1 LCALRA
7 ELARD
12 THVERAENG
21 AAVNRYTIR
30 PMTRA
35 ELDIGIDWAAAEGWN
50 PGLHDGDSF
59 FAADPSG
66 FLVGLL
72 GDEPVGMISAVK
84 YGQGFGFVGFYIV
97 RPAFRGRGH
106 GLALWRLA
114 MQSLPGRLVGL
125 DGVPAQQDNYR
136 RNGFELAYNNVRHEG
151 VPLRAVRPDAD
162 IQPLAQLPWD
172 AVLRYDAD
180 FFPDDRTAFLRHWIA
195 QHGSTALGLMQGGRL
210 AGYGVVRPCRVGYK
224 VGPLFADDAALADRL
239 LSALAAQLPPDARV
253 QLDIPAVNP
262 EAVALVAIHGMAPVG
277 QTARM
282 YAGSA
287 PALPLGRL
295 YGVTSFELG

>member
-1 LCALRA
+1 MSRF
-7 ELARD
+7 
-12 THVERAENG
+12 
-21 AAVNRYTIR
+21 TIR

-35 ELDIGIDWAAAEGWN
+35 ELDIGIDWAATEGWN

-72 GDEPVGMISAVK
+72 DGEPVGMISAVK

-106 GLALWRLA
+106 GWALWQAA
-114 MQSLPGRLVGL
+114 MQSLQGRVVGL
-125 DGVPAQQDNYR
+125 DGVVAQQDNYR
-136 RNGFELAYNNVRHEG
+136 RSGFALAYNNVRHEG
-151 VPLRAVRPDAD
+151 VPARAGQPDRD
-162 IQPLAQLPWD
+162 IVPLAQLPWD
-172 AVLRYDAD
+172 EVRRYDAE
-180 FFPDDRTAFLRHWIA
+180 FFADERTTFLRHWIA
-195 QHGSTALGLMQGGRL
+195 QRGSTALGLMRGGRL
-210 AGYGVVRPCRVGYK
+210 IGYGVLRPCRAGCK
-224 VGPLFADDAALADRL
+224 IGPLFADDAALADRL
-239 LSALAAQLPPDARV
+239 LRALVTRLLPGTRV
-253 QLDIPAVNP
+253 QLDILAVNP
-262 EAVALVAIHGMAPVG
+262 AAQALVAAHGLAPVF

-282 YAGSA
+282 YAGAA